1 MTDRDRTQVFE
12 VNAEITLDA
21 AAGGGGGGGRMWVW
35 GKGGGGSS
43 LSLIGVRR
51 GRG

>member
-1 MTDRDRTQVFE
+1 MFQ

-21 AAGGGGGGGRMWVW
+21 AAGGGRMWVW

-43 LSLIGVRR
+43 LSLIGVRM

>member
-21 AAGGGGGGGRMWVW
+21 AAGGGGGGCGF
-35 GKGGGGSS
+35 GEKGGGVK
-43 LSLIGVRR
+43 LIVDWSKEG
-51 GRG
+51 